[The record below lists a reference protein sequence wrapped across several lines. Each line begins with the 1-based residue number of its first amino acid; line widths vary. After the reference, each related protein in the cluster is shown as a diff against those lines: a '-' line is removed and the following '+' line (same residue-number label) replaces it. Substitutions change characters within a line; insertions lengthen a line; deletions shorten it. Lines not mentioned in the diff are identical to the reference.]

1 MIDIVA
7 KVNLFCMEMRDMGR
21 MIVQI
26 YEIQTVAEAEKMLS
40 LGVDHIGSV
49 LVSEAER
56 KNPEIRETVSFVND
70 AGAVSSLI
78 PLFSA
83 PDAVFQAL
91 EYHRPGI
98 VHFCDS
104 LADDKGISEK
114 CAERIFLHREVKKRF
129 PDIRIMRSIPIAR
142 PGMGHCVPSL
152 ELAKMFE
159 SVSDLFLT
167 DTLILP
173 KGNSDAAEQP
183 VSGFVGITG
192 KTCDWETAAELVRV
206 SRIPVILAGGLA
218 PDNVAEGILRTSP
231 AGVDS
236 CTGTNAA
243 DEKGR
248 PVRFRKDL
256 EKVRRFAETV
266 RKAEK
271 ERFS

>member
-1 MIDIVA
+1 MSRI
-7 KVNLFCMEMRDMGR
+7 
-21 MIVQI
+21 IVQI
-26 YEIQTVAEAEKMLS
+26 YEIQTKAEAEKMLA

-49 LVSEAER
+49 LVSESEW
-56 KNPEIRETVSFVND
+56 KKPEIRETVSFVTD

-78 PLFSA
+78 PLFRT
-83 PDAVFQAL
+83 PDAVFRTL
-91 EYHRPGI
+91 EYYRPHI

-104 LADDKGISEK
+104 LTEGKKISDK
-114 CAERIFLHREVKKRF
+114 CAELISLHREVKKKF

-142 PGMGHCVPSL
+142 PGMGHQIPSL

-167 DTLILP
+167 DTMILP
-173 KGNSDAAEQP
+173 DRNSDAAEQP

-192 KTCDWETAAELVRV
+192 KTCDWEIASQLVRI
-206 SRIPVILAGGLA
+206 SRIPVILAGGLG
-218 PDNVAEGILRTSP
+218 PENVAEGIIRTSP

-248 PVRFRKDL
+248 PIRFRKDP
-256 EKVRRFAETV
+256 ERVRHFAEAV
-266 RKAEK
+266 RKTEK
-271 ERFS
+271 ENFS